1 MSSENLPNHGVTG
14 LDVGQDHVDSFM
26 NYLVDAEK
34 EPGRI
39 HTQGEK
45 VEKTSI
51 RDAEIYP
58 IDEKKVRLYEI
69 LNKIAVSANKY
80 FKYDI
85 SGIERAQI
93 IHYKAPSNG
102 YSYHIDIG
110 PEGTAAL
117 RKISM
122 SLLLN
127 DDYEGGDICFRSSE
141 EESCTRP
148 KAGEVVAFSSFI
160 SHKVNPI
167 TQGDRYVV
175 VAWFTGPPFR

>member
-14 LDVGQDHVDSFM
+14 LNVGQEHVDSFM
-26 NYLVDAEK
+26 HYLVDAKK

-45 VEKTSI
+45 VEEKSI

-58 IDEKKVRLYEI
+58 IDEKQVRLYDI
-69 LNKIAVSANKY
+69 LNKIAVSANKH

-110 PEGTAAL
+110 PQGTAAL

-127 DDYEGGDICFRSSE
+127 EEYEGGEICFRSSE

-148 KAGEVVAFSSFI
+148 KASWFFSRISFFLALKAKI
-160 SHKVNPI
+160 NFS
-167 TQGDRYVV
+167 
-175 VAWFTGPPFR
+175 

>member
-1 MSSENLPNHGVTG
+1 MSSENLPNHGITG
-14 LDVGQDHVDSFM
+14 LNIGQDHVDSFLD
-26 NYLVDAEK
+26 YLKKGEK

-45 VEKTSI
+45 VEEKSI
-51 RDAEIYP
+51 RDADLYY
-58 IDEKKVRLYEI
+58 IDEKQVRLYDI
-69 LNKIAVSANKY
+69 LNKIAVSANKH

-102 YSYHIDIG
+102 YNYHIDIG

-127 DDYEGGDICFRSSE
+127 DDYGGGEICFRTTE
-141 EESCTRP
+141 EEKSVRP
-148 KAGEVVAFSSFI
+148 KVGEVVAFSSFI
-160 SHKVNPI
+160 SHKVNPVYH
-167 TQGDRYVV
+167 GERYAV
-175 VAWFTGPPFR
+175 VAWFNGPPFR

>member
-1 MSSENLPNHGVTG
+1 MH
-14 LDVGQDHVDSFM
+14 
-26 NYLVDAEK
+26 YLVDAKK

-45 VEKTSI
+45 VEEKSI

-58 IDEKKVRLYEI
+58 IDEKKVHLYEV
-69 LNKIAVSANKY
+69 LNKIAISANKH

-110 PEGTAAL
+110 PQGTAAL

-127 DDYEGGDICFRSSE
+127 EEYEGGEI
-141 EESCTRP
+141 
-148 KAGEVVAFSSFI
+148 
-160 SHKVNPI
+160 
-167 TQGDRYVV
+167 
-175 VAWFTGPPFR
+175 